1 MKKLVLFSSFLASL
15 SLIFS
20 TGCATKKDTKP
31 VVKKKEG
38 QEEILSED
46 IIPNSPI
53 LKSQKIM
60 TISAKGLGVAP
71 TNTTSPAQALALAKR
86 AAVVDAYRQLGEKM
100 YGIRVDAKDTIRDMA
115 SRSSIVKTRLL
126 AVIKN
131 AEIVDETFN
140 NGLYEI
146 TMEVKLDAGKWNKIL
161 AGSELGA
168 ILTPKL
174 KLIENI

>member
-1 MKKLVLFSSFLASL
+1 MKKLLLFSPMLIAL
-15 SLIFS
+15 SLVFS
-20 TGCATKKDTKP
+20 TGCATKKETKP
-31 VVKKKEG
+31 VVKKKENQ
-38 QEEILSED
+38 QEEFLSED

-53 LKSQKIM
+53 LRSQKVM

-131 AEIVDETFN
+131 AEIVDETYN

-161 AGSELGA
+161 SGNEYGY
-168 ILTPKL
+168 ILSP